1 MASELIIPAVVA
13 VITAIFASGIWS
25 LIAQRKQTAAGV
37 DKTKAE
43 TKKLEGENKKLR
55 AEYDQIIQDSS
66 LEMVMEYKSQLKE
79 LRAEL
84 ALVKTQQREQEIR
97 FTADIESLRAELK
110 EAHVEINRLNNLN
123 KELNKRLSG
132 LER

>member
-25 LIAQRKQTAAGV
+25 LIAQRKQTAATV
-37 DKTKAE
+37 EKTKAE
-43 TKKLEGENKKLR
+43 TKKLEEENKKLK
-55 AEYDQIIQDSS
+55 AEADQIVQDSS

-79 LRAEL
+79 VRAEL
-84 ALVKTQQREQEIR
+84 ALVRNQQREQEIR

-110 EAHVEINRLNNLN
+110 EAYVEINSLNDLN
-123 KELNKRLSG
+123 RELNKRLSG